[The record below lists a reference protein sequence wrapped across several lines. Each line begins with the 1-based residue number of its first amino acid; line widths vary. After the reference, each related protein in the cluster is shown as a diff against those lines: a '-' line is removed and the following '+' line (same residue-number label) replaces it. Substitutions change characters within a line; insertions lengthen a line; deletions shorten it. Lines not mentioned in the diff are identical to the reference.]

1 VGEGER
7 KGGGGGGRE
16 GGRKEEEVRWREG
29 GLQGEEEGSEG
40 GMAGGRW
47 QAGEE
52 GRRCILTFT
61 TVILAMLP
69 LFTSNGAVPLGRK
82 I

>member
-1 VGEGER
+1 MGEGGE
-7 KGGGGGGRE
+7 GGSEGGGRE
-16 GGRKEEEVRWREG
+16 AVIH
-29 GLQGEEEGSEG
+29 G
-40 GMAGGRW
+40 GMCR
-47 QAGEE
+47 
-52 GRRCILTFT
+52 LTFT

>member
-1 VGEGER
+1 MKNTEN
-7 KGGGGGGRE
+7 E
-16 GGRKEEEVRWREG
+16 GGRVDWRKRRKAVRERWREG
-29 GLQGEEEGSEG
+29 GGS
-40 GMAGGRW
+40 
-47 QAGEE
+47 AGEE